1 MYLHPPPTSSMS
13 HHSLRLHTLNIILQV
28 SQSLKLIKIFLSC
41 LQLIILTKQSYIF
54 IMTNHMCVASK

>member
-1 MYLHPPPTSSMS
+1 MYLHPPPTSSTVP
-13 HHSLRLHTLNIILQV
+13 HCPRLHTLNIILQV

-41 LQLIILTKQSYIF
+41 LQLIILTKHSYIF